1 MSSSENKYKYLN
13 NRFCDRVFTAN
24 ENKTIGLCLDKNKDK
39 ILWSIWAAK
48 EAAFKTCQKKIPE
61 IIFAHK
67 KFSLCK
73 KTLENL
79 IDANFNENL
88 IGTLIY
94 NSLKIA
100 IKWQWAQTSVHC
112 AAVLCT
118 SEKIFRNWDLI
129 AIDIKVKNIS
139 TEESLLTR
147 QYAKQFLISLGYNSN
162 IEIIRPTTTINNSPR
177 IGPPVLS
184 LGGEILPHCE
194 ISLSHDG
201 DWVGIAT
208 NKITR

>member
-1 MSSSENKYKYLN
+1 MAACAQHEIYRLKLFKLFPKWRLNITPHLHPIKIGNDIVDLSSSENKYKYLN

-94 NSLKIA
+94 NSLKIQFVISILQIA
-100 IKWQWAQTSVHC
+100 MNVSLYLWTIK
-112 AAVLCT
+112 
-118 SEKIFRNWDLI
+118 
-129 AIDIKVKNIS
+129 IKLKN
-139 TEESLLTR
+139 
-147 QYAKQFLISLGYNSN
+147 
-162 IEIIRPTTTINNSPR
+162 
-177 IGPPVLS
+177 
-184 LGGEILPHCE
+184 
-194 ISLSHDG
+194 
-201 DWVGIAT
+201 
-208 NKITR
+208 